1 MRTTPA
7 HDRATTTDEPAAV
20 DDAVPAHEDTV
31 AHYVISGV
39 VGLLAAG
46 LLIGGLRGG
55 LTSSR
60 GLLGPG
66 AFPAALG
73 AILAVLAIALAV
85 ATRRRAPST
94 RTTRDESFGYTRRT
108 LLVDLG
114 LLLAYVLTLPFLGY
128 VIGTLAY
135 MLVMLTVVRSGRRW
149 TRVVLAVVF
158 VVGTYLL
165 FDRLLQVTLPV
176 SVIPGLVI

>member
-1 MRTTPA
+1 MQTTPA
-7 HDRATTTDEPAAV
+7 HDVA
-20 DDAVPAHEDTV
+20 DDAAPAREDTV
-31 AHYVISGV
+31 AHYVISGAV
-39 VGLLAAG
+39 ALLAAM
-46 LLIGGLRGG
+46 LLVGGLRGG
-55 LTSSR
+55 LTSTR

-66 AFPAALG
+66 AFPVALG
-73 AILAVLAIALAV
+73 AILAVLAVALAI

-108 LLVDLG
+108 LLVDVG
-114 LLLAYVLTLPFLGY
+114 LLLAYVLALPFLGY

-135 MLVMLTVVRSGRRW
+135 MLVTLTVVRSGRKV
-149 TRVVLAVVF
+149 TRVILAVVF

>member
-7 HDRATTTDEPAAV
+7 HDAARTTDPQAAPG
-20 DDAVPAHEDTV
+20 DAVPAREDTV
-31 AHYVISGV
+31 AHYVIAGV
-39 VGLLAAG
+39 VALLAAV
-46 LLIGGLRGG
+46 LLTGGLRAG
-55 LTSSR
+55 LTSTR

-73 AILAVLAIALAV
+73 TILAVLAIALAV

-94 RTTRDESFGYTRRT
+94 RTTRDESFGYTRRS
-108 LLVDLG
+108 LVIDFG
-114 LLLAYVLTLPFLGY
+114 LLLLYVLTLPFLGY

-135 MLVMLTVVRSGRRW
+135 ILAMLTVVRSGRWW
-149 TRVVLAVVF
+149 TRVILAAVF

>member
-1 MRTTPA
+1 MMRTTPA
-7 HDRATTTDEPAAV
+7 HDPVKAADPRAAA
-20 DDAVPAHEDTV
+20 DDTAPAHEDTV
-31 AHYVISGV
+31 AHYVI
-39 VGLLAAG
+39 AG
-46 LLIGGLRGG
+46 LVGGLRAG
-55 LTSSR
+55 LTSTR

-85 ATRRRAPST
+85 ATRRRAPSS

-108 LLVDLG
+108 LVVDFG
-114 LLLAYVLTLPFLGY
+114 LLLAYVVALPFLGY